1 MLNLSPQNGSRL
13 RIALPRLVMA
23 VVLLLTLAIAASAY
37 TLVLRNGQRVE
48 IPAEFA
54 LTKTTLTYEVSPGFN
69 KTMLLTLIDVAATE
83 RANNEAPGGFF
94 QHTEEPPVD
103 TQPAPRAIRTVTNR
117 DLAAVRQ
124 RRIESEQ
131 AYERRRKELGL
142 PTVEETR
149 RRQEQE
155 AAIFHAQLR
164 EKSLASGREETYWRG
179 RARELRTEIATVDTQ
194 INYLRGRLSDLSE
207 SSLRTRSWVT
217 GTYPLWPD
225 NRQWSGNGQWPSN
238 QRQGGVRP
246 ARPIIG
252 LGLPYPNGYPTGQ
265 YPYGYPTG
273 QYPYGYPTGQYPYGY
288 PTGQYPYGYP
298 TGQYPYGYPTGQYPY
313 GYPTGQYPYG
323 YPTGPF
329 DNFENSAQQGELT
342 NRLDDLL
349 VRRAGLSAQWRAL
362 EDEAR
367 DARVPQVWL
376 EP

>member
-1 MLNLSPQNGSRL
+1 MFNLSPQNWSRL
-13 RIALPRLVMA
+13 RSALPRLAMA

-37 TLVLRNGQRVE
+37 TLVFRNGQRME
-48 IPAEFA
+48 IPSEFT
-54 LTKTTLTYEVSPGFN
+54 LTKTTLTYEISPGFN

-83 RANNEAPGGFF
+83 RANNEAPGRFF
-94 QHTEEPPVD
+94 EHTDEPPVV
-103 TQPAPRAIRTVTNR
+103 TQPAAPRASRTLTNR
-117 DLAAVRQ
+117 DLVAIRQ
-124 RRIESEQ
+124 RRIDSEQ
-131 AYERRRKELGL
+131 AYERRRKELDL

-149 RRQEQE
+149 SRQDQE
-155 AAIFHAQLR
+155 AAIVYTELR
-164 EKSLASGREETYWRG
+164 EKSIARQREETYWRE

-207 SSLRTRSWVT
+207 SSPLTRSWVT
-217 GTYPLWPD
+217 GTYPLWPN
-225 NRQWSGNGQWPSN
+225 NRQWSGNGQWRSFPN
-238 QRQGGVRP
+238 QRRGGFRP

-252 LGLPYPNGYPTGQ
+252 LGLPSGF
-265 YPYGYPTG
+265 
-273 QYPYGYPTGQYPYGY
+273 

-329 DNFENSAQQGELT
+329 DNFENSSEQVNLT
-342 NRLDDLL
+342 GSLDDLL

>member
-1 MLNLSPQNGSRL
+1 MFNLSPQNGSRP
-13 RIALPRLVMA
+13 RSAWPRLVMA
-23 VVLLLTLAIAASAY
+23 VVLVLTFSIAASAY
-37 TLVLRNGQRVE
+37 TLVFRNGQRME
-48 IPAEFA
+48 IPAEFT
-54 LTKTTLTYEVSPGFN
+54 LTRTTLTYEISPGFN

-83 RANNEAPGGFF
+83 RANHEAAGSFF
-94 QHTEEPPVD
+94 QHTDEPPVV
-103 TQPAPRAIRTVTNR
+103 TQSAAPRASKTLTNR
-117 DLAAVRQ
+117 DLLAIRQ
-124 RRIESEQ
+124 RRIESEE
-131 AYERRRKELGL
+131 AYERRRKELQL

-149 RRQEQE
+149 RRQDQE
-155 AAIFHAQLR
+155 AAILHAELR
-164 EKSLASGREETYWRG
+164 EKSLAREQEETYWRE
-179 RARELRTEIATVDTQ
+179 RARELRTEITTVDTQ
-194 INYLRGRLSDLSE
+194 INYLRGRLGDLSE

-225 NRQWSGNGQWPSN
+225 NRQWSGNGQWGSNPN
-238 QRQGGVRP
+238 QRRGGYRP

-252 LGLPYPNGYPTGQ
+252 LGFPNGYPTGQ
-265 YPYGYPTG
+265 YPSGYPS
-273 QYPYGYPTGQYPYGY
+273 
-288 PTGQYPYGYP
+288 GQYPYGYP

-329 DNFENSAQQGELT
+329 DNFNNSAEQGDLT
-342 NRLDDLL
+342 MRLDDLL

>member
-1 MLNLSPQNGSRL
+1 MFNLSPQNWSCL
-13 RIALPRLVMA
+13 RSALPRLAMA

-37 TLVLRNGQRVE
+37 TLVFRNGQRME
-48 IPAEFA
+48 IPSEFT
-54 LTKTTLTYEVSPGFN
+54 LTKTTLTYEISPGFN

-83 RANNEAPGGFF
+83 RANNEAPGSFF
-94 QHTEEPPVD
+94 EHTEEPPVV
-103 TQPAPRAIRTVTNR
+103 TQPAAPRASRTLTNR
-117 DLAAVRQ
+117 DLVAIRQ
-124 RRIESEQ
+124 RRIDSEQ
-131 AYERRRKELGL
+131 AYERRRKELDL

-149 RRQEQE
+149 SRQDQE
-155 AAIFHAQLR
+155 AAIVYTQLR
-164 EKSLASGREETYWRG
+164 EKSIARQREETYWRD

-194 INYLRGRLSDLSE
+194 INYLRGRLSDLNE
-207 SSLRTRSWVT
+207 SSSLTRSWVT
-217 GTYPLWPD
+217 GTYPLWPN
-225 NRQWSGNGQWPSN
+225 NRQWSGNGQWRSFPN
-238 QRQGGVRP
+238 QRRGGFRP

-252 LGLPYPNGYPTGQ
+252 LGLPSGF
-265 YPYGYPTG
+265 
-273 QYPYGYPTGQYPYGY
+273 
-288 PTGQYPYGYP
+288 P

-329 DNFENSAQQGELT
+329 DNFENSSEQVNLT
-342 NRLDDLL
+342 GSLDDLL

>member
-1 MLNLSPQNGSRL
+1 
-13 RIALPRLVMA
+13 MA
-23 VVLLLTLAIAASAY
+23 IVLLMTLAIAASAY
-37 TLVLRNGQRVE
+37 TLVFRNGQRME
-48 IPAEFA
+48 IPEEFT
-54 LTKTTLTYEVSPGFN
+54 LTKTTLTYEISPGFN

-83 RANNEAPGGFF
+83 RANKEAPGSFF
-94 QHTEEPPVD
+94 QHTEEPPVV
-103 TQPAPRAIRTVTNR
+103 TQPAPRASKTLTNR
-117 DLAAVRQ
+117 DLLAIRQ

-131 AYERRRKELGL
+131 AYERRRKELEL

-149 RRQEQE
+149 RRQDQE
-155 AAIFHAQLR
+155 AAILHAQLR
-164 EKSLASGREETYWRG
+164 EKSLASEREETYWRE
-179 RARELRTEIATVDTQ
+179 RARQLRTEIATVDTQ
-194 INYLRGRLSDLSE
+194 INYLRGRVSDLSE

-217 GTYPLWPD
+217 GTYPLWP
-225 NRQWSGNGQWPSN
+225 NNGQWSGNGQWGSIPN
-238 QRQGGVRP
+238 QRRGGYRP

-252 LGLPYPNGYPTGQ
+252 LGFPS
-265 YPYGYPTG
+265 
-273 QYPYGYPTGQYPYGY
+273 GY